1 MSLSSNRVSAA
12 RVVRVLEYSL
22 VLVAFG
28 ACVYRSPAAYD
39 QLGPRSFPGV
49 QLIPTPTGGFS
60 MRILSGM
67 VGNGQPL
74 YIVDGKR
81 VMVEPSRGIDWFQ
94 PQDILRIQV
103 LKNASETTV
112 YGPEG
117 VNGVILITTKQS
129 MRRRGALPPSWQRYG
144 TRSIFS
150 HESARANFSRNQP
163 YLERVA
169 ATLVDQ

>member
-1 MSLSSNRVSAA
+1 MSLSSTHVSSA
-12 RVVRVLEYSL
+12 RVVRVVACSL
-22 VLVAFG
+22 VLVALG
-28 ACVYRSPAAYD
+28 GCVTRSPSVNER
-39 QLGPRSFPGV
+39 QGPRAFPGV
-49 QLIPTPTGGFS
+49 QLTPTPTGGFS

-94 PQDILRIQV
+94 PQDILRIQI
-103 LKNASETTV
+103 LKDPSETTV
-112 YGPEG
+112 YGQEG

-144 TRSIFS
+144 TRSNFS
-150 HESARANFSRNQP
+150 HEPARPNFSRHQP
-163 YLERVA
+163 DLERVA
-169 ATLVDQ
+169 TTLVD